1 MNSPNGL
8 RLKPGTDAWFQA
20 YMNLIKYKPT
30 SLREATRD
38 VSKLFDWFLK
48 ETDQYNEFSFPAV
61 DIKEEEKSY
70 VLEADLPGFSD
81 KDIDI
86 KVDGNL
92 LTLSSK
98 KEESK
103 EEKKEGF
110 IRKERSSY
118 SFSRSFVL
126 PNDIAS
132 DKIEANLKDG
142 LLIIEIPRE
151 ANEQPKRIE
160 IKTRY

>member
-1 MNSPNGL
+1 VAN
-8 RLKPGTDAWFQA
+8 
-20 YMNLIKYKPT
+20 
-30 SLREATRD
+30 RD
-38 VSKLFDWFLK
+38 FDNLFDWFLK
-48 ETDQYNEFSFPAV
+48 EPEQDKDFPFPAV
-61 DIKEEEKSY
+61 DIKEEENRY

-86 KVDGNL
+86 KVEGNL

-110 IRKERSSY
+110 IRRERSSC

-126 PNDIAS
+126 PKDIVA
-132 DKIEANLKDG
+132 DKIDAYLKDG
-142 LLIIEIPRE
+142 LLSLEIPRE

-160 IKTRY
+160 IKAR